1 MLFVFQSIPSES
13 TWLADTSDLSTID
26 KALMKEIY
34 EYLSQRDPS
43 WSLGRNHLNF
53 LHKLVLENDHWGV
66 DALFILQKLVLLED
80 IIGLVKNDP
89 NSLLKD
95 ILERFEDTLQTK
107 RVEVVK
113 MVSSFQPYFF
123 VSLSKIMQ
131 EP

>member
-1 MLFVFQSIPSES
+1 MLYVFQSIPSES

-53 LHKLVLENDHWGV
+53 LYKLVLENDHWGV

-80 IIGLVKNDP
+80 IIGLVKSDP

-107 RVEVVK
+107 RVEIVK
-113 MVSSFQPYFF
+113 MVGTFSFRYNILNI
-123 VSLSKIMQ
+123 V
-131 EP
+131 